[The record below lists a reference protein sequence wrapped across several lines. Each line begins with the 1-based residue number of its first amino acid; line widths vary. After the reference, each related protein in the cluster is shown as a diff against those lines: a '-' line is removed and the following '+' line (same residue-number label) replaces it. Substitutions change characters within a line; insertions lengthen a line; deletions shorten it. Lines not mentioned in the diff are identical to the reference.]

1 MMTEISAQRAS
12 FVPCSFWERQRPCA
26 GDTPLGFS
34 NCYHVVSKYMVI
46 PNPSIKNLF
55 PWPLG
60 RSSSSQPPA
69 AHGQTSTALLVT
81 RPTSRAPLLSPGLG
95 SRLQWT
101 SFPRFF
107 NTWGLGHQHY
117 LCCFMEDQHLAGS
130 ESVSPADL
138 IWGGL
143 TDRFLWMESQ
153 FVHRPCVA
161 WQLVQNPPGCG
172 VPHID
177 KPTRQSL

>member
-1 MMTEISAQRAS
+1 M
-12 FVPCSFWERQRPCA
+12 
-26 GDTPLGFS
+26 PLGFS
-34 NCYHVVSKYMVI
+34 NYYHVVSKYMVI
-46 PNPSIKNLF
+46 LSPSIKNLF

-60 RSSSSQPPA
+60 RSSSSQPAA
-69 AHGQTSTALLVT
+69 AHGIPPQHCWSP
-81 RPTSRAPLLSPGLG
+81 RPTRRAPLLCPGLG

-101 SFPRFF
+101 SFPQFF
-107 NTWGLGHQHY
+107 NIWGLGHQHY
-117 LCCFMEDQHLAGS
+117 LCCFMEDQHTASS
-130 ESVSPADL
+130 ESLSPADL

-143 TDRFLWMESQ
+143 TNRFLWMESQ
-153 FVHRPCVA
+153 LVHRPRVA